1 MKKNQLTT
9 TKSTALTLGKTK
21 SLMSITK
28 KLLEG
33 KGRDLAVHK
42 DVTIIGDLM
51 WENVPNPEEHMM
63 NWDDAMAYAKNLRLG
78 GYDDWRL
85 PTREEL
91 KLVLTLAI
99 NSTNEIQYFPDY
111 FSTVVEANYP
121 ITTTSTQNYN
131 DYYYTGNITGYIGN
145 ITETDSSG
153 SHPRYYESY
162 SKNPTKAWCV
172 RMGKQ

>member
-51 WENVPNPEEHMM
+51 WGNV
-63 NWDDAMAYAKNLRLG
+63 
-78 GYDDWRL
+78 
-85 PTREEL
+85 
-91 KLVLTLAI
+91 
-99 NSTNEIQYFPDY
+99 
-111 FSTVVEANYP
+111 
-121 ITTTSTQNYN
+121 
-131 DYYYTGNITGYIGN
+131 YIGN
-145 ITETDSSG
+145 SISIF
-153 SHPRYYESY
+153 
-162 SKNPTKAWCV
+162 WI
-172 RMGKQ
+172 